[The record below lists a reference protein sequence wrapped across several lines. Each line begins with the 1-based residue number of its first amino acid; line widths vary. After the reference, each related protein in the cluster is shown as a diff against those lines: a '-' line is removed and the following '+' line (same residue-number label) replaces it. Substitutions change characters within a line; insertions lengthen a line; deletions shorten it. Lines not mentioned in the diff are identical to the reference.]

1 MSNECCQS
9 LCYCLKLILFSGDDT
24 FWTRGNITFHTQTTK
39 AASSEKWL
47 IWHVNV
53 LNAQQVT
60 FPFTE
65 PRQSFCFLKLDFI
78 DGNCFMT
85 KKWEC
90 CTFLCFLVLTLW
102 SQSIYINIK
111 MLDLNN
117 INWRADMTR
126 GLLLSIGTGS
136 EVCRQKHNVASSVC
150 VRAFQGRDAQTL
162 L

>member
-1 MSNECCQS
+1 METT
-9 LCYCLKLILFSGDDT
+9 LSGLVGISRFIHRKT
-24 FWTRGNITFHTQTTK
+24 MK

-53 LNAQQVT
+53 RVATHNSQVT
-60 FPFTE
+60 FHWFTE
-65 PRQSFCFLKLDFI
+65 PRQGFCFLELDFI

-90 CTFLCFLVLTLW
+90 CTFLCFLVLTLTALTSW
-102 SQSIYINIK
+102 SQSVCINIK
-111 MLDLNN
+111 
-117 INWRADMTR
+117 ISCWRADMIR

-136 EVCRQKHNVASSVC
+136 EVCRQKHNVGKASSVC
-150 VRAFQGRDAQTL
+150 LRAFQGRDAQTL